1 MLGAR
6 LRVIR
11 RTQPEMDDSPGRAD
25 MAAEYADFEAP
36 VLTFARSRRILAVSE
51 ALVRLWRWFMRL
63 TRIGFPKRFPI
74 IQFPNAPLVVAF
86 IAGMIAGET
95 HGLGHAYARSLS
107 YLSLGVWAYLELVS
121 GVNWFRR
128 LLGLGYASS
137 TIVHL
142 ALALHS
148 LAA

>member
-1 MLGAR
+1 MLE
-6 LRVIR
+6 V
-11 RTQPEMDDSPGRAD
+11 PE
-25 MAAEYADFEAP
+25 
-36 VLTFARSRRILAVSE
+36 AV
-51 ALVRLWRWFMRL
+51 VRLWRLFVRL

-74 IQFPNAPLVVAF
+74 IQFPNAPLVAAF
-86 IAGMIAGET
+86 IAGMVAGQT
-95 HGLGHAYARSLS
+95 HGLGHAYAQSLS

-142 ALALHS
+142 ALALHR